1 MTYAAALRKVGIGVQ
16 CGTRGGGV
24 RIVIVSAASSIHT
37 VRWVNG
43 LVKRGHEV
51 HLASVHPV
59 GCHSIDPRVQI
70 HLAPHGGTAKY
81 VVNAGWLRSV
91 AAGLQPDIVNVH
103 YATGYGLLA
112 RLAHIGA
119 PTLLSVWGS
128 DVYDSPRRNLL
139 MRHMV
144 QANLAAATRI
154 ASTSRCMAKVTADLM
169 ATDRPISITPF
180 GVDTDALTPA
190 TERRDGNTIRIG
202 TVKALHAKYGIGELI
217 RAFSRVHDER
227 PDTSLHIWG
236 DGPDEDSLKVLA
248 RRLVPDS
255 SVEFHGAIDH
265 CGVRDA
271 LGSLDIFAA
280 LSTLDSESFGVAII
294 EAGACGLPVVVSDVD
309 GPAEVV
315 EEDVT
320 GLIVPRGDVIASAG
334 ALMRLVDD
342 AELRRRMGGAGR
354 DHVVETY
361 SWEHSLDLMEQAYRD
376 TIDDAARR
384 HRSGRHGE

>member
-1 MTYAAALRKVGIGVQ
+1 MGIRVQ
-16 CGTRGGGV
+16 RGMKGGGV
-24 RIVIVSAASSIHT
+24 RVLIVSAALSIHT

-59 GCHSIDPRVQI
+59 GRHFIDPRVQI
-70 HLAPHGGTAKY
+70 HLAPHSGKAKY

-91 AAGLQPDIVNVH
+91 AVKVQPDIVNVH
-103 YATGYGLLA
+103 YATGYGLLT

-128 DVYDSPRRNLL
+128 DVYDSPRANPF
-139 MRHMV
+139 MCHIV
-144 QANLAAATRI
+144 QSNLASATRI
-154 ASTSRCMAKVTADLM
+154 ASTSHCMARVTRGL
-169 ATDRPISITPF
+169 TDKPISITPF
-180 GVDTDALTPA
+180 GVDTETLTPPD
-190 TERRDGNTIRIG
+190 ERRDANDGDGVVQIG
-202 TVKALHAKYGIGELI
+202 TIKALHSKYGIGELI

-227 PDTSLHIWG
+227 PNTVLRIWG
-236 DGPDEDSLKVLA
+236 DGPDENPLKVLA
-248 RRLVPDS
+248 RRLVPDN
-255 SVEFHGAIDH
+255 SVEFCGAIDH
-265 CGVRDA
+265 SGVRDA
-271 LGSLDIFAA
+271 LGSSDIFAA

-315 EEDVT
+315 ENGVT
-320 GLIVPRGDVIASAG
+320 GLIVPRGDVITSAA

-361 SWEHSLDLMEQAYRD
+361 SWGHSLDLMEQAYRE
-376 TIDDAARR
+376 TIDDAARQR
-384 HRSGRHGE
+384 RSGRHGG

>member
-1 MTYAAALRKVGIGVQ
+1 MGIRVQ
-16 CGTRGGGV
+16 RGMKGGGV
-24 RIVIVSAASSIHT
+24 RVLIVSAALSIHT

-59 GCHSIDPRVQI
+59 GRHSIDSRVRI
-70 HLAPHGGTAKY
+70 HLAPHGGKAKY

-91 AAGLQPDIVNVH
+91 AAGVQPDIVNVH

-112 RLAHIGA
+112 RLAHIDA

-128 DVYDSPRRNLL
+128 DVYDSPRVNPL

-144 QANLAAATRI
+144 RSNLVSATRI
-154 ASTSRCMAKVTADLM
+154 ASTSHCMARVTRDLVNK
-169 ATDRPISITPF
+169 PISITPF
-180 GVDTDALTPA
+180 GVDTEILTPFDK
-190 TERRDGNTIRIG
+190 RRDANGGDGVVRIG
-202 TVKALHAKYGIGELI
+202 TIKALHSKYGIGELI

-227 PDTSLHIWG
+227 PNTVLRIWG
-236 DGPDEDSLKVLA
+236 GGPDENPLKVLA
-248 RRLVPDS
+248 RRLVPDG
-255 SVEFHGAIDH
+255 SVEFRGAIDH
-265 CGVRDA
+265 SEVRDA

-294 EAGACGLPVVVSDVD
+294 EAGACGLPAVVSDAD

-315 EEDVT
+315 EDGVT
-320 GLIVPRGDVIASAG
+320 GLIVPRGDVIASAT
-334 ALMRLVDD
+334 ALMQLVDD
-342 AELRRRMGGAGR
+342 VELRRRMGRAGR

-376 TIDDAARR
+376 TIDDAARQ
-384 HRSGRHGE
+384 HCSGRHGG